1 MDING
6 YHKSMIILLE
16 SLTNMVISAIDGRLK
31 LCVE

>member
-16 SLTNMVISAIDGRLK
+16 SLKNIVISAIDGLLK
-31 LCVE
+31 WCVE